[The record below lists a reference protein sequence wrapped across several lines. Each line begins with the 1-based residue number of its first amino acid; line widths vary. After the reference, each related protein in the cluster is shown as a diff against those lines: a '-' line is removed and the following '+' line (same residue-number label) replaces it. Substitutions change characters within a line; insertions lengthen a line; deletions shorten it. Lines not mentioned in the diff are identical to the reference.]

1 MRRIAGLTGR
11 GRGRQIRAM
20 ALAHSLAQAAPAA
33 RSSRAVAWWL
43 LVIAVMIYIMVVI
56 GGLTR
61 LTESGLSIVEWRPFT
76 GVVPPLSHADWQA
89 LFDEY
94 QRYPEFQKVNRSM
107 TLAGFQAIFWL
118 EYFHRLWGRLIGVVF
133 LLPFVYFLARGRIDR
148 ALAPRLAVVFV
159 LGGLQGALGWYM
171 VQSGLVDRPD
181 VSQYRLAAHLAF
193 ALALYGYLLWL
204 VFGLLA
210 RPRPLAGRVPAWLG
224 PAAGAVFAFI
234 CLTIVAGAF
243 VAGLDAGLIY
253 NEFPLMGGSLAPPD
267 LLTLTPAWLNFFEH
281 PPAVQ
286 FMHRVLAVTTFAS
299 VLALWA
305 ATRFRGIMPRLRA
318 ASSVLMAVAAL
329 QVLLGVST
337 LLLYVP
343 IPLAAAHQ
351 ATAVLVF
358 TAAIWLLHEIRM
370 ARRVIAR

>member
-1 MRRIAGLTGR
+1 
-11 GRGRQIRAM
+11 M
-20 ALAHSLAQAAPAA
+20 ALAQSLTRTAPEE
-33 RSSRAVAWWL
+33 RSARAVAWWL
-43 LVIAVMIYIMVVI
+43 LAIAVMIYIMIVI

-76 GVVPPLSHADWQA
+76 GIIPPLTETDWQA
-89 LFDEY
+89 LFEQY
-94 QRYPEFQKVNRSM
+94 KQYPEFQKVNPDM

-118 EYFHRLWGRLIGVVF
+118 EYVHRLWGRLIGVAFLVPFVWF
-133 LLPFVYFLARGRIDR
+133 LLRGRIDR
-148 ALAPRLAVVFV
+148 ALAPRLAIIFV

-193 ALALYGYLLWL
+193 ALALYGYLMWL

-210 RPRPLAGRVPAWLG
+210 RPRVPAGRVPGWLG
-224 PAAGAVFAFI
+224 PAAGAAFALV

-253 NEFPLMGGSLAPPD
+253 NEFPLMGGGLAPPD
-267 LLTLTPAWLNFFEH
+267 LFAMEPAWKNFFEN
-281 PPAVQ
+281 PSAVQ
-286 FMHRVLAVTTFAS
+286 FMHRVLAVLTAAAV
-299 VLALWA
+299 VLLWLG
-305 ATRFRGIMPRLRA
+305 TRLGGVAPRLRA
-318 ASSVLMAVAAL
+318 SASVLMAAAAL
-329 QVLLGVST
+329 QVLLGIST
-337 LLLYVP
+337 LLLFVP
-343 IPLAAAHQ
+343 LYLASLHQ

-370 ARRVIAR
+370 AAPGGGITRSARSAAITTP

>member
-1 MRRIAGLTGR
+1 
-11 GRGRQIRAM
+11 M
-20 ALAHSLAQAAPAA
+20 ALAQSLARPVAAA

-43 LVIAVMIYIMVVI
+43 LVIALMIYAMVVI

-76 GVVPPLSHADWQA
+76 GVIPPLNHADWQA

-94 QRYPEFQKVNRSM
+94 KQYPEFQKINRGM
-107 TLAGFQAIFWL
+107 TLAGFQSIFWL

-133 LLPFVYFLARGRIDR
+133 LVPFVYFLARGRIDR

-171 VQSGLVDRPD
+171 VKSGLIDRPD

-210 RPRPLAGRVPAWLG
+210 RPRAPSGTVPGWIG
-224 PAAGAVFAFI
+224 PAAGAIFALI
-234 CLTIVAGAF
+234 CCTIVAGAF

-253 NEFPLMGGSLAPPD
+253 NQFPLMGEGLAPPD
-267 LLTLTPAWLNFFEH
+267 LFAMTPAWLNFFEN
-281 PPAVQ
+281 PSAVQ
-286 FMHRVLAVTTFAS
+286 FMHRVFAVTTFVC
-299 VLALWA
+299 VLLLWA
-305 ATRFRGIMPRLRA
+305 ATRFPGTAPRLRA
-318 ASSVLMAVAAL
+318 AASVLMAVAAL
-329 QVLLGVST
+329 QVLLGIST
-337 LLLYVP
+337 LLMFVP
-343 IPLAAAHQ
+343 IPLASAHQ

-358 TAAIWLLHEIRM
+358 TSAIWLLHEIRM
-370 ARRVIAR
+370 ARRPAPLA

>member
-1 MRRIAGLTGR
+1 
-11 GRGRQIRAM
+11 M
-20 ALAHSLAQAAPAA
+20 ALAHSLAQAAPGA

-43 LVIAVMIYIMVVI
+43 LVIAVMIYVMVVI

-61 LTESGLSIVEWRPFT
+61 LTKSGLSIVEWRPFT

-94 QRYPEFQKVNRSM
+94 QRYPEFQKVNRTM

-133 LLPFVYFLARGRIDR
+133 LVPFVYFLARGRIDR

-210 RPRPLAGRVPAWLG
+210 RVRAPAGRVPAWLG
-224 PAAGAVFAFI
+224 PAAGAVFVLV
-234 CLTIVAGAF
+234 CCTIVAGAF

-253 NEFPLMGGSLAPPD
+253 NEFPLMGGGLAPPD

-286 FMHRVLAVTTFAS
+286 FMHRVVAVTTFAS

-305 ATRFRGIMPRLRA
+305 ALRFPGTAPRLRA
-318 ASSVLMAVAAL
+318 ASSVLMMVAAL

-370 ARRVIAR
+370 ARRVVAR

>member
-1 MRRIAGLTGR
+1 
-11 GRGRQIRAM
+11 M
-20 ALAHSLAQAAPAA
+20 AVAQSLAGAPPAA
-33 RSSRAVAWWL
+33 RPTRAVAWWL
-43 LVIAVMIYIMVVI
+43 LVIALMIYVMVVI

-76 GVVPPLSHADWQA
+76 GVIPPLSHADWQA

-94 QRYPEFQKVNRSM
+94 QRYPEFQKINHGM

-118 EYFHRLWGRLIGVVF
+118 EYIHRLWGRLIGVVF
-133 LLPFVYFLARGRIDR
+133 LLPFVWFLARGRIDR

-171 VQSGLVDRPD
+171 VKSGLVDRPD

-193 ALALYGYLLWL
+193 ALALYGYLMWL

-210 RPRPLAGRVPAWLG
+210 RPRVPVGRVPAWIG
-224 PAAGAVFAFI
+224 PVAGAVFALV
-234 CLTIVAGAF
+234 CCTIVAGAF

-253 NEFPLMGGSLAPPD
+253 NEFPLMGGGIAPPD
-267 LLTLTPAWLNFFEH
+267 LLPMTPAWLNFFEH

-286 FMHRVLAVTTFAS
+286 FMHRVFAVTTFACI
-299 VLALWA
+299 LALWT
-305 ATRFRGIMPRLRA
+305 ATRFGGTAPRLRA
-318 ASSVLMAVAAL
+318 ASSVLMSVAAL
-329 QVLLGVST
+329 QVLLGIST

-343 IPLAAAHQ
+343 IPLAALHQ

-358 TAAIWLLHEIRM
+358 TAAIWLLREIRM
-370 ARRVIAR
+370 ARANRTAA

>member
-1 MRRIAGLTGR
+1 
-11 GRGRQIRAM
+11 M
-20 ALAHSLAQAAPAA
+20 ALAYSVNQPVAEI

-43 LVIAVMIYIMVVI
+43 LVVALMIYVMVVI

-76 GVVPPLSHADWQA
+76 GVIPPLNHADWQA

-94 QRYPEFQKVNRSM
+94 QRYPEFQKINRGM

-133 LLPFVYFLARGRIDR
+133 LIPFVWFLARGRIER
-148 ALAPRLAVVFV
+148 PMAPRLAIVFV
-159 LGGLQGALGWYM
+159 LGGLQGVLGWYM
-171 VQSGLVDRPD
+171 VKSGLVDRPD

-204 VFGLLA
+204 VFGLFA
-210 RPRPLAGRVPAWLG
+210 RPRAPAGRVPDWLR
-224 PAAGAVFAFI
+224 PASLGVFALV
-234 CLTIVAGAF
+234 CCTIVAGAF

-253 NEFPLMGGSLAPPD
+253 NEFPLMGGGIAPPD
-267 LLTLTPAWLNFFEH
+267 LFALSPAWLNFFEH

-286 FMHRVLAVTTFAS
+286 FMHRVFAVTTFVS
-299 VLALWA
+299 ILALWA
-305 ATRFRGIMPRLRA
+305 ATRFGGTAPRLRA

-329 QVLLGVST
+329 QVLLGIST

-343 IPLAAAHQ
+343 IPLAALHQ

-358 TAAIWLLHEIRM
+358 TAAIWLLHEIRL
-370 ARRVIAR
+370 ARQRPA

>member
-1 MRRIAGLTGR
+1 
-11 GRGRQIRAM
+11 M
-20 ALAHSLAQAAPAA
+20 AVAQSLAGAPPAA
-33 RSSRAVAWWL
+33 RSTRAVAWWL
-43 LVIAVMIYIMVVI
+43 LAIALMIYVMVVI

-76 GVVPPLSHADWQA
+76 GVIPPLNHADWQA

-94 QRYPEFQKVNRSM
+94 QRYPEFQKINRGM

-118 EYFHRLWGRLIGVVF
+118 EFIHRLWGRLIGVVF
-133 LLPFVYFLARGRIDR
+133 LIPFVWFLARGRIDR

-171 VQSGLVDRPD
+171 VKSGLVDRPD

-193 ALALYGYLLWL
+193 ALALYGYLMWL
-204 VFGLLA
+204 VFSLFA
-210 RPRPLAGRVPAWLG
+210 APRAPTGRVPDWLR
-224 PAAGAVFAFI
+224 PASVAVFVLV
-234 CLTIVAGAF
+234 CCTIVAGAF

-253 NEFPLMGGSLAPPD
+253 NEFPFMGEGLAPPD
-267 LLTLTPAWLNFFEH
+267 LFALSPAWLNFFEH

-286 FMHRVLAVTTFAS
+286 FMHRVFAVTTFLS
-299 VLALWA
+299 ILALA
-305 ATRFRGIMPRLRA
+305 LATQSADIARRLRR
-318 ASSVLMAVAAL
+318 ASSLLLAVATVQVAL
-329 QVLLGVST
+329 GIST
-337 LLLYVP
+337 LLFFVP
-343 IPLAAAHQ
+343 IPLAALHQ

-370 ARRVIAR
+370 ARRGVPLA

>member
-1 MRRIAGLTGR
+1 
-11 GRGRQIRAM
+11 M
-20 ALAHSLAQAAPAA
+20 ALAQSLAQVAPAA
-33 RSSRAVAWWL
+33 RSNRAVAWWL
-43 LVIAVMIYIMVVI
+43 LAIAVMIYAMVVI

-61 LTESGLSIVEWRPFT
+61 LTESGLSIVEWQPFT
-76 GVVPPLSHADWQA
+76 GVIPPLNHADWQA

-94 QRYPEFQKVNRSM
+94 KQYPEFQKINHNM
-107 TLAGFQAIFWL
+107 TLAGFQSIFWL

-133 LLPFVYFLARGRIDR
+133 LVPFVYFLAKGRIDR

-171 VQSGLVDRPD
+171 VKSGLVDRPD

-210 RPRPLAGRVPAWLG
+210 RPRAPAGTVPAWLP
-224 PAAGAVFAFI
+224 PAAGALFALI
-234 CLTIVAGAF
+234 CCTIVAGAF
-243 VAGLDAGLIY
+243 TAGLDAGKIY
-253 NEFPLMGGSLAPPD
+253 NQFPTMGEGLAPPD
-267 LLTLTPAWLNFFEH
+267 LFAMTPAWLNFFEN
-281 PPAVQ
+281 PSAVQ
-286 FMHRVLAVTTFAS
+286 FMHRVFAVTTFAC
-299 VLALWA
+299 VLLLWA
-305 ATRFRGIMPRLRA
+305 ATRSRATAPRPRTA
-318 ASSVLMAVAAL
+318 ASVLFAVAAL

-343 IPLAAAHQ
+343 IPLASLHQ

-358 TAAIWLLHEIRM
+358 TTAIWLLHEIRM
-370 ARRVIAR
+370 ARRARV